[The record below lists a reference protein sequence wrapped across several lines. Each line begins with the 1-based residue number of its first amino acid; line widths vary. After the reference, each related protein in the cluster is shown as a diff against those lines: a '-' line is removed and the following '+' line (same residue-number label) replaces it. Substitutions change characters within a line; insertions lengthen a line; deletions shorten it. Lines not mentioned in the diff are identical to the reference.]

1 MASRIGGIFL
11 LAVAVVVA
19 VHTVV
24 EPLYHVSAEG
34 QPYSPV
40 WEVLDPIMV
49 LAVALGAVVTWRR
62 KRRVDEEGGD
72 GPVTREFLAANAL
85 FFGFLFVGILLL
97 WSWFNLLIPG
107 YTAVGP
113 ETASLV
119 WLVIDAGLPL
129 LCGATGA
136 ALLRG
141 AGDGEEA
148 A

>member
-1 MASRIGGIFL
+1 MAARIGGVFFI
-11 LAVAVVVA
+11 AVAVAVA

-40 WEVLDPIMV
+40 WDVLDPLMV
-49 LAVALGAVVTWRR
+49 VAVALGTLLAWRR
-62 KRRVDEEGGD
+62 KRAVDLDGD

-85 FFGFLFVGILLL
+85 FFGFLFIGILLL
-97 WSWFNLLIPG
+97 WSWFNLLSPG
-107 YTAVGP
+107 FTGAGP

-129 LCGATGA
+129 LCGATGVG
-136 ALLRG
+136 LLRR
-141 AGDGEEA
+141 AHPDDA
-148 A
+148 

>member
-62 KRRVDEEGGD
+62 KRSVDEQGDD

-85 FFGFLFVGILLL
+85 FFGFLFVGILLT
-97 WSWFNLLIPG
+97 WAGWRG
-107 YTAVGP
+107 RQM
-113 ETASLV
+113 
-119 WLVIDAGLPL
+119 WLVVWCGGLIVASIAYIGWIL
-129 LCGATGA
+129 FEGG
-136 ALLRG
+136 
-141 AGDGEEA
+141 
-148 A
+148 

>member
-1 MASRIGGIFL
+1 MASRIGGGFL
-11 LAVAVVVA
+11 LAVAVIVA

-49 LAVALGAVVTWRR
+49 LAVALGGVVALRR

-97 WSWFNLLIPG
+97 WSWFNLLSPG
-107 YTAVGP
+107 YTAAGP

-119 WLVIDAGLPL
+119 WMMIDAGLPL
-129 LCGATGA
+129 LCGATGV

-141 AGDGEEA
+141 AGDGG
-148 A
+148 